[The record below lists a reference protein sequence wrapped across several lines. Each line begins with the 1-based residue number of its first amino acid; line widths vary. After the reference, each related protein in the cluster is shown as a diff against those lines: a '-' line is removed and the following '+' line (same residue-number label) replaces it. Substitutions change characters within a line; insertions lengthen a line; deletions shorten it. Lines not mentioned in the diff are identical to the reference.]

1 MVVDVRGRMLIT
13 VEGAEYYLGF
23 RKGSTA
29 EQRAALVA
37 DQVEKEECAALGLA
51 HEDSSLAV

>member
-1 MVVDVRGRMLIT
+1 MLIT